1 MKGTPRWAIAAVAAV
16 VILVGGCDGSD
27 SNLAAGSSGPLTAEN
42 AAWQPVALPQS
53 PESIMSLAHSG
64 TDFYLLT
71 SSRGR
76 PVLMRSVD
84 GADWEEIPAPAM
96 APGGHLRHIAATS
109 QILVLVGSESSPNG
123 GTTVAVFTSIEG
135 GPWIRSELPVD
146 DIAAPGRPF
155 NIYTDVNCVAVTPSG
170 FAIAGAH
177 GPASGARPMIWTSVD
192 ALDWEAEFDSV
203 PPLALGFT
211 SYATT
216 GALQA
221 ILTSGEMR
229 EVVWLR
235 SGDGWTRPGL
245 EASLEALTVLS
256 DQLFVAGT
264 DLETGEPGIWATSD
278 GVTWV
283 RRAVTASEIRE
294 FSASQNGI
302 AAIASVDAG
311 DSEEAILEVGDLTVR
326 TLRNGRFQVLDA
338 AGSMIAEAFGEDVVQ
353 GDELV
358 IDDPETGEILV
369 EIDRRQISEAWQ
381 RVFQAAAAPE
391 GFSLVVSRDG
401 DSWTALRPP
410 DPSFEP
416 FMALYG
422 NHEVLVSGWS
432 EQGGPQL
439 FLIRP
444 GS

>member
-1 MKGTPRWAIAAVAAV
+1 
-16 VILVGGCDGSD
+16 
-27 SNLAAGSSGPLTAEN
+27 
-42 AAWQPVALPQS
+42 
-53 PESIMSLAHSG
+53 
-64 TDFYLLT
+64 
-71 SSRGR
+71 
-76 PVLMRSVD
+76 
-84 GADWEEIPAPAM
+84 
-96 APGGHLRHIAATS
+96 
-109 QILVLVGSESSPNG
+109 
-123 GTTVAVFTSIEG
+123 
-135 GPWIRSELPVD
+135 
-146 DIAAPGRPF
+146 
-155 NIYTDVNCVAVTPSG
+155 
-170 FAIAGAH
+170 
-177 GPASGARPMIWTSVD
+177 
-192 ALDWEAEFDSV
+192 
-203 PPLALGFT
+203 
-211 SYATT
+211 
-216 GALQA
+216 
-221 ILTSGEMR
+221 
-229 EVVWLR
+229 
-235 SGDGWTRPGL
+235 
-245 EASLEALTVLS
+245 
-256 DQLFVAGT
+256 
-264 DLETGEPGIWATSD
+264 
-278 GVTWV
+278 VTWV